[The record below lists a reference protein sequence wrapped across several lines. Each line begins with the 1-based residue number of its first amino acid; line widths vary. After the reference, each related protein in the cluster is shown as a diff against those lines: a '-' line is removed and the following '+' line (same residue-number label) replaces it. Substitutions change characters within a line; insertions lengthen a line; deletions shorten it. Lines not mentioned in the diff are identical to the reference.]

1 MSYVR
6 SIYVLCL
13 RGSNMLSVLFL
24 VRGIYPTS
32 VSSLRRHHILEGTE
46 TWLRYERKGNV
57 NFHYS
62 TSFYEKNFLFTTRKF
77 KHLYK
82 HPGYTYS
89 YNLIMS

>member
-32 VSSLRRHHILEGTE
+32 VSSLRRHRILEGIE

-62 TSFYEKNFLFTTRKF
+62 ISFYETKF
-77 KHLYK
+77 
-82 HPGYTYS
+82 PI
-89 YNLIMS
+89 YNKKV